1 MPSPSGSAFGSRP
14 TQAKYFSCHQ
24 SGMPVPVLSAHERA
38 DRNRLGRPDSGMD
51 TGVQNWPLVPRKFVS
66 NRPKG

>member
-1 MPSPSGSAFGSRP
+1 MVP
-14 TQAKYFSCHQ
+14 KYWSSHQ
-24 SGMPVPVLSAHERA
+24 SGMPLPVLSAHERA
-38 DRNRLGRPDSGMD
+38 ERNRLGRPDSGMD